1 MVVVEKPTLASPIQR
16 FLSICKSC
24 LLMENHLN
32 ADLYRAR
39 FQRQANPRYD
49 LKTQAK
55 GLQDFALS
63 EWKDNGTEPIPK

>member
-1 MVVVEKPTLASPIQR
+1 
-16 FLSICKSC
+16 
-24 LLMENHLN
+24 MEINLN

-39 FQRQANPRYD
+39 FQRQADPRLT

-63 EWKDNGTEPIPK
+63 EWKDTVTEPIPK